1 MNKKLYSTLVLL
13 GLFTLPI
20 LAQEGIDNA
29 TKSGNIDE
37 IVIYNQ
43 RLQIPKTLQNRN
55 IAIIGQEQIKQLP
68 VNSVN
73 ELLSYVSGVDIRQ
86 RGPHGTQADISID
99 GGSFEQN
106 MILLNGQKIS
116 DPQTGHNSLNI
127 PVPLEAIERI
137 EIVRGPSA
145 RLYGINSL
153 TGVVNIVTKN
163 PQKDGVFAAVY
174 GGSSFKKDKEDD
186 HNEVYNNTGIQ
197 LGGTLVRKKDNHMLF
212 GSYDAGNGYR
222 YNTAFHNDKIFY
234 QGNIVPN
241 ENNTIMILAGN
252 ARSSFGAN
260 GFYAAPGDKE
270 SKEIVSTTMVNLSSR
285 HHLNDRFTVMPSIA
299 YRYNFDDYQYFRH
312 NLDVARSRH
321 YTSAITANANGEYL
335 ADYGRYT
342 FGVEM
347 RYEEINSTNIGD
359 HSKSNYGLF
368 AAFQKQL
375 FDKLDVNI
383 GAYINYNT
391 KYGWEVFPGIDASYK
406 FNTNWEAL
414 FNAGTASRLPSFTDL
429 YLNQRPGNIGNPNL
443 MSEKAYQVELGGK
456 FKKNR
461 FQTEVFVFYR
471 DIDDFI
477 DWIRPNLQEPYQ
489 PYNASKNKTTGVN
502 SSLRYKIGNDV
513 TSWTFGLSY
522 TYLSPKIENKESDKI
537 SKYALESLK
546 HQVIGTINFAYNK
559 FNATLANR
567 FNERLTYKSYW
578 ITDVRL
584 NYNFDK
590 INVFLDAQNIF
601 DTTYIEAGAVPMPGR
616 WFTLGVKF
624 NGL

>member
-1 MNKKLYSTLVLL
+1 MNTKKYVSITLL
-13 GLFTLPI
+13 GLLS
-20 LAQEGIDNA
+20 LSMQGQEGLDKI
-29 TKSGNIDE
+29 TSGKDMEE

-43 RLQIPKTLQNRN
+43 RLQIPSTLKNRN

-86 RGPHGTQADISID
+86 RGPHGTQADISVD

-127 PVPLEAIERI
+127 PIPIEAIERI

-153 TGVVNIVTKN
+153 TGVVNIVTRN
-163 PQKDGVFAAVY
+163 PNKDGVFASLY
-174 GGSSFKKDKEDD
+174 GGSNFKKNTDD
-186 HNEVYNNTGIQ
+186 GGDELYTNSGAQI
-197 LGGTLVRKKDNHMLF
+197 GGTLVREKDNHMLF
-212 GSYDAGNGYR
+212 GSYDSGNGYR
-222 YNTAFHNDKIFY
+222 YNTAYHNTKAFY

-241 ENNTIMILAGN
+241 ENNAIMVLGGF

-260 GFYAAPGDKE
+260 GFYAAPGDKD

-285 HHLNDRFTVMPSIA
+285 HHLSDRFTLLPSVA
-299 YRYNFDDYQYFRH
+299 YRYNFDDYQYYQHR
-312 NLDVARSRH
+312 LDVARSRH
-321 YTSAITANANGEYL
+321 YTSAITANANGEYQV
-335 ADYGRYT
+335 DYGRYT
-342 FGVEM
+342 FGGEM

-359 HSKSNYGLF
+359 HSKSNYGMF
-368 AAFQKQL
+368 GAFQRNWTE
-375 FDKLDVNI
+375 KLDMNV
-383 GAYINYNT
+383 GVYVNYNT
-391 KYGWEVFPGIDASYK
+391 KYGWEVFPGIDVSYQ
-406 FNTNWEAL
+406 FNNNWQAL

-429 YLNQRPGNIGNPNL
+429 YLDQRPGNIGNPDL
-443 MSEKAYQVELGGK
+443 ISEKAYQVEVGGK
-456 FKKNR
+456 YRNNR
-461 FQTEVFVFYR
+461 FQADAFLFYR

-477 DWIRPNLQEPYQ
+477 DWIRTDISQPYQ
-489 PYNASKNKTTGVN
+489 PYNASKNKTTGLN
-502 SSLRYKIGNDV
+502 TALRYKLGDEV
-513 TSWTFGLSY
+513 TSWNLGLSY
-522 TYLSPKIENKESDKI
+522 TYLSPKIESKESDKI

-546 HQVIGTINFAYNK
+546 HQLVGTVNFKHKN

-584 NYNFDK
+584 NYTMDK
-590 INVFLDAQNIF
+590 VNLFLDAQNIF